1 MQSRRDALEFALLG
15 LLAEGPLHGYEL
27 RRRLTAVLGP
37 FRALSFSVIYPQ
49 LRRMVE
55 AGLITESEEN
65 KDSNLSRRKRIVYRI
80 TKSGLV
86 RFSDLIG
93 KSDAKSWDDE
103 FFEVHFAFFGPTP
116 IATRLRILEGRW
128 RRLKDKAEILRSEIE
143 TGAGS
148 MSAYSSEY
156 KRHKLEVIER
166 EIEWIETMLTTERDS
181 K

>member
-65 KDSNLSRRKRIVYRI
+65 KDSNLSRRKRIVYQI
-80 TKSGLV
+80 TKSGLE

-143 TGAGS
+143 TGAS
-148 MSAYSSEY
+148 NLSAYSSEY

-166 EIEWIETMLTTERDS
+166 EIEWIETMLT
-181 K
+181 

>member
-1 MQSRRDALEFALLG
+1 MQSRREALEFALLG

-55 AGLITESEEN
+55 AGLITEKQEA
-65 KDSNLSRRKRIVYRI
+65 KDAILAKRKRIVYEIRA
-80 TKSGLV
+80 GGMD
-86 RFSDLIG
+86 RFTNLIG
-93 KSDAKSWDDE
+93 SSDAKSWDDE

-116 IATRLRILEGRW
+116 LATRVRILEGRW
-128 RRLKDKAEILRSEIE
+128 RRLKDKAELLKSDLDR
-143 TGAGS
+143 AGQTAN
-148 MSAYSSEY
+148 AYLSEY
-156 KRHKLEVIER
+156 KRHKLEVIDR
-166 EIEWIETMLTTERDS
+166 EIEWIETMLTAERA

>member
-1 MQSRRDALEFALLG
+1 MQSRRDSLEFALLG

-55 AGLITESEEN
+55 ADLITEQEQGSET
-65 KDSNLSRRKRIVYRI
+65 NLSRRKRIVYQI
-80 TKSGLV
+80 TKTGIN
-86 RFSDLIG
+86 RFNDLIG

-116 IATRLRILEGRW
+116 IATRLRILEGRQ
-128 RRLKDKAEILRSEIE
+128 RRLKDKAEILRSDIE
-143 TGAGS
+143 RIGETPNS
-148 MSAYSSEY
+148 YLSEW
-156 KRHKLEVIER
+156 KRHNLEAIER
-166 EIEWIETMLTTERDS
+166 EIEWIEKMLTTERKS
-181 K
+181 

>member
-65 KDSNLSRRKRIVYRI
+65 KDSNLSRRKRIVYQI
-80 TKSGLV
+80 TQSGLE

-116 IATRLRILEGRW
+116 LATRVRILEGRW

-143 TGAGS
+143 TASSS

-166 EIEWIETMLTTERDS
+166 EIEWIEIMLTTERDS

>member
-37 FRALSFSVIYPQ
+37 FRALSFSVIYQQ

-55 AGLITESEEN
+55 AGLITEKQEA
-65 KDSNLSRRKRIVYRI
+65 KDAILGKRKRIVYEIRA
-80 TKSGLV
+80 GGMD
-86 RFSDLIG
+86 RFTNLIG
-93 KSDAKSWDDE
+93 SSDAKSWDDE

-116 IATRLRILEGRW
+116 LATRVRILEGRW
-128 RRLKDKAEILRSEIE
+128 RRLKDKAELLKSDLDR
-143 TGAGS
+143 AGQTANS
-148 MSAYSSEY
+148 YLSEY
-156 KRHKLEVIER
+156 KRHKLEVIDR
-166 EIEWIETMLTTERDS
+166 EIEWIETMLTADRA

>member
-1 MQSRRDALEFALLG
+1 VQSRRDALEFALLG

-55 AGLITESEEN
+55 AGLITETEEA
-65 KDSNLSRRKRIVYRI
+65 KDAKLSKRKRIVYQI
-80 TKSGLV
+80 TDNGMD
-86 RFSDLIG
+86 RFTDLIG

-116 IATRLRILEGRW
+116 LATRVRILEGRW
-128 RRLKDKAEILRSEIE
+128 RRLKDKAELLKHDLDRASQ
-143 TGAGS
+143 TPN
-148 MSAYSSEY
+148 AYLSEY
-156 KRHKLEVIER
+156 KKHKLEVIER

>member
-1 MQSRRDALEFALLG
+1 VHSRRDALEFALLG

-55 AGLITESEEN
+55 ADQIAEIEDSAQ
-65 KDSNLSRRKRIVYRI
+65 SNLSRRKRIVYQI
-80 TKSGLV
+80 TKIGSA
-86 RFSDLIG
+86 RFTDLIG
-93 KSDAKSWDDE
+93 KSDSTSWDDE

-116 IATRLRILEGRW
+116 AATRLRILEGRQ

-143 TGAGS
+143 RMVESTNS
-148 MSAYSSEY
+148 YLSEW
-156 KRHKLEVIER
+156 KHHNLEVIDR
-166 EIEWIETMLTTERDS
+166 EIEWIETMLTAERA

>member
-55 AGLITESEEN
+55 AEQIAEIEDSTE
-65 KDSNLSRRKRIVYRI
+65 SNLSRRKRIVYQISQVGTARFNDLI
-80 TKSGLV
+80 TKSD
-86 RFSDLIG
+86 S
-93 KSDAKSWDDE
+93 KSWDDE

-116 IATRLRILEGRW
+116 AATRLRILEGRQ

-143 TGAGS
+143 RMTELPNSYLA
-148 MSAYSSEY
+148 EW
-156 KRHKLEVIER
+156 KHHNLEAIER
-166 EIEWIETMLTTERDS
+166 EIEWIEKMLTTERKS
-181 K
+181 